1 MQNINIVLINDG
13 MPQGERFLKLNQIVI
28 HLMQELK
35 EKNRRNLLKLKFMII
50 ENNEL
55 RPSQAVNKVYLK
67 QSVKE
72 NDIVRFKKAMQRML
86 KNVNVDE
93 SEEHNKNLV
102 MEFLSNAFYKNI
114 NAINTKG
121 KTDAAIYASAD
132 SIKSPV
138 LVLIE
143 AKGPR
148 RPDMAKRTELNCKAL
163 HELILYYIREE
174 ENNHNT
180 KIKHLIITNCFEWF
194 VFDKTY
200 FYRLF
205 LANKKFTKEVIDA
218 DRENTTDYVYEKVIR
233 RKVEEV
239 KHKLKYTYFDLSDF
253 KGKLDD
259 DAILSSR
266 KFISIY
272 KLLSPTHLLKLPFQN
287 DHNVLNRGFYNELL
301 YIMGV
306 EEVTDDKVKKIKRL
320 KTKRQTY
327 SLVEQVISH
336 LEGYGLYE
344 EQKLFDTALGLV
356 LIWINRLLFLKLLE
370 SQLLA
375 FNKGETSK
383 FLIISRIPDYDV
395 LNDLFMK
402 VLAVPAEKREKEL
415 QDTFSD
421 VPYLNS
427 SLFEMSD
434 IERKYFL
441 VSGIRLGKMEV
452 MTQTAIK
459 DGNGKRVKGSLP
471 TLDYLF
477 RFLDAFDFGIEKQDT
492 DGPLRQES
500 KTIINASVLG
510 KIFEKINGYKD
521 GSFFTPGYITEYIC
535 HKTLRRAIVNRFNEV
550 KGWRCTDFFDLCDQ
564 LGTDRESRI
573 EANQIINSL
582 KICDPAV
589 GSGHFLVSAL
599 NEMIAIKRE
608 IGVLQDHR
616 EKPKPIGEYIT
627 IENDELIVTNEDG
640 DIFVYDPKDPLSQR
654 VQETLFEE
662 KRTIIENCL
671 FGVDLNPKSV
681 EICQLRLWIELL
693 KNAYYYQD
701 KLSGKRVLQT
711 LPNIDIN
718 IKCGNSLLNQY
729 SLDTD
734 IRQVLASTNLTITKY
749 KQDVTNYK
757 RTANKETK
765 AQLKNDIEII
775 KSHLKDG
782 LNKNTPTY
790 KNWLSVAKELNDL
803 QQKSSLFGD
812 AKNKRGQYAKKLAKL
827 EKDEAKLRSLVNGM
841 RDNKTFAN
849 AFEWRCEIPE
859 VLDDK
864 GTFIGFDVIIGNP
877 PYISLEKLSEDV
889 KTYAKMHRMEEEQKK
904 VPIYSTLESRG
915 DIYSLF
921 VERGLHLLKKDGQL
935 SYILPNKWM
944 KVGYGKPL
952 RQLFLEKNLT
962 QVIDFGDNQIFA
974 DATTYTCII
983 RMTKA
988 KSNGQI
994 LSTYIHKVNPKTLA
1008 EDIEERKEVFQTKE
1022 LTNGI
1027 WIISS
1032 RYDFEESEAFKEN
1045 MGTLE
1050 DLVGKESYRG
1060 LLTGLSKAFNISQ
1073 EIAQKLIA
1081 EDASASEILRPFMQ
1095 GRGMVP
1101 FGKPDTAS
1109 YLLFIPKGFTMRAFG
1124 LNPEEK
1130 EDRKKMPNEQEAWEW
1145 FERTYPSVARWLLQF
1160 KNDASKRTDK
1170 GDYWWELRACAY
1182 YDEFSM
1188 PKLFYQ
1194 KFQVRP
1200 CFIYSDQ
1207 SVFCNDS
1214 MWFLSIK
1221 DKALLALL
1229 CSNMGWWLISKYC
1242 PRIQNGYQLIWDNF
1256 KQISIPSKLP
1266 PRLGE
1271 LADLLM
1277 QDVELGKKEDYTIHI
1292 NEVNEEVRKL
1302 YYEAI
1307 KGMVINGVVV

>member
-1 MQNINIVLINDG
+1 M
-13 MPQGERFLKLNQIVI
+13 
-28 HLMQELK
+28 
-35 EKNRRNLLKLKFMII
+35 

-55 RPSQAVNKVYLK
+55 RPIQVVNKIYLK
-67 QSVKE
+67 QPVGE
-72 NDIVRFKKAMQRML
+72 NDIKSFRSAMRKML
-86 KNVNVDE
+86 KNVNANE

-102 MEFLSNAFYKNI
+102 MEFLSDAFYKDT

-121 KTDAAIYASAD
+121 KTDAAIYESPD
-132 SIKSPV
+132 SILSPA

-143 AKGPR
+143 AKGPG

-174 ENNHNT
+174 ENSHNT

-194 VFDKTY
+194 VFDKAC

-205 LANKKFTKEVIDA
+205 LANKKFTNEVLEA

-239 KHKLKYTYFDLSDF
+239 KHRLKYTYFDLSDY

-259 DAILSSR
+259 DTILSSR

-287 DHNVLNRGFYNELL
+287 DHNALNRGFYNELL

-320 KTKRQTY
+320 KTKRQPY
-327 SLVEQVISH
+327 SLVEQAISH
-336 LEGYGLYE
+336 LDGYDLYE
-344 EQKLFDTALGLV
+344 EQDLFDAALGLV
-356 LIWINRLLFLKLLE
+356 LVWVNRLLFLKLLE
-370 SQLLA
+370 SQLLT
-375 FNKGETSK
+375 FNKGATSK
-383 FLIISRIPDYDV
+383 LLLSSRIPDYDI

-402 VLAVPAEKREKEL
+402 VLAVPMEQRNEEFREAFK
-415 QDTFSD
+415 D

-427 SLFEMSD
+427 SLFEKS
-434 IERKYFL
+434 ELEKKYFP
-441 VSGIRLGKMEV
+441 VSGIRLGEMEV
-452 MTQTAIK
+452 MAQTAVK
-459 DGNGKRVKGSLP
+459 DGNGKRMKGSLP
-471 TLDYLF
+471 TLEYLF
-477 RFLDAFDFGIEKQDT
+477 RFLDAFDFGVEKQSNENS
-492 DGPLRQES
+492 LRQDN

-521 GSFFTPGYITEYIC
+521 GSFFTPGYITQYIC
-535 HKTLRRAIVNRFNEV
+535 RKTLRRAVVNRFNEA
-550 KGWRCTDFFDLCDQ
+550 KGWKCNDFFELCDQ
-564 LGTDRESRI
+564 VGTDRDSRT

-599 NEMIAIKRE
+599 NELIAMKRE
-608 IGVLQDHR
+608 MGVLQDHR

-627 IENDELIVTNEDG
+627 VENDELIVTDEDG
-640 DIFVYDPKDPLSQR
+640 DTFVYDPKDPLSQR

-693 KNAYYYQD
+693 KNAYYYKNEQTEE
-701 KLSGKRVLQT
+701 KVLQT

-718 IKCGNSLLNQY
+718 IKCGNSLLNR
-729 SLDTD
+729 TPFNVD
-734 IRQVLASTNLTITKY
+734 IRQVLAATNLTITKY
-749 KQDVTNYK
+749 KQDVNNYK
-757 RTANKETK
+757 HTANKETK
-765 AQLKNDIEII
+765 AQLKHDINII
-775 KSHLKDG
+775 KSFLADG
-782 LNKNTPTY
+782 ISKNTPVY
-790 KNWLSVAKELNDL
+790 KKWVSVAKELNGL
-803 QQKSSLFGD
+803 RYNSSLFSE
-812 AKNKRGQYAKKLAKL
+812 AKNKKGKYAKEIAKL
-827 EKDEAKLRSLVNGM
+827 EKTEAKLKRLVDEI
-841 RDNKTFAN
+841 RDNNIYIN
-849 AFEWRCEIPE
+849 AFEWRYEIPD

-864 GTFIGFDVIIGNP
+864 GVFLGFDAIIGNP
-877 PYISLEKLSEDV
+877 PYISLERLPEDV
-889 KTYAKMHRMEEEQKK
+889 KAYSKMHQMDEEEKNDI
-904 VPIYSTLESRG
+904 PTYNTLESRG

-921 VERGLHLLKKDGQL
+921 VERGLQLLKKDGL
-935 SYILPNKWM
+935 LAYILPNKWM

-952 RQLFLEKNLT
+952 RQLFLKQNLT
-962 QVIDFGDNQIFA
+962 QVIDFDDNQIFT

-988 KSNGQI
+988 KSAGEI
-994 LSTYIHKVNPKTLA
+994 LSSTIRKVNPETLA
-1008 EDIEERKEVFQTKE
+1008 EDVEERKKVFQTSE
-1022 LTNGI
+1022 LNDGI

-1032 RYDFEESEAFKEN
+1032 REDFEKAEAYKKK

-1050 DLVGKESYRG
+1050 DTVGKESYRG
-1060 LLTGLSKAFNISQ
+1060 LLTGLSKAFNVSIDT
-1073 EIAQKLIA
+1073 ANRLIA
-1081 EDASASEILRPFMQ
+1081 ENASASEILRPFMQ
-1095 GRGMVP
+1095 GRGLIP
-1101 FGKPDTAS
+1101 FGKPETAS
-1109 YLLFIPKGFTMRAFG
+1109 YLLFIPKGFTAKAFG
-1124 LNPEEK
+1124 LNPEDK
-1130 EDRKKMPNEQEAWEW
+1130 EDREKMPDEHEAWAW
-1145 FERTYPSVARWLLQF
+1145 FERIYPSVAHWLLQF
-1160 KNDASKRTDK
+1160 KDEASRRTDK

-1182 YDEFSM
+1182 YSEFSQ

-1194 KFQVRP
+1194 TFQVRP

-1207 SVFCNDS
+1207 SVFCNNS
-1214 MWFLSIK
+1214 MWFITIQN
-1221 DKALLALL
+1221 KALLALL

-1256 KQISIPSKLP
+1256 KQISIPSELP

-1271 LADLLM
+1271 LADMLM
-1277 QDVELGKKEDYTIHI
+1277 QDVEQNNKEDYATHLR
-1292 NEVNEEVRKL
+1292 EVNEIVGGL
-1302 YYEAI
+1302 YDDAI
-1307 KGMVINGVVV
+1307 KG

>member
-1 MQNINIVLINDG
+1 MT
-13 MPQGERFLKLNQIVI
+13 ES
-28 HLMQELK
+28 
-35 EKNRRNLLKLKFMII
+35 
-50 ENNEL
+50 NEL
-55 RPSQAVNKVYLK
+55 RPNQTVNKAYLK
-67 QSVKE
+67 QSVGETEIIGFKE
-72 NDIVRFKKAMQRML
+72 ALRKML
-86 KNVNVDE
+86 NNINANE

-102 MEFLSNAFYKNI
+102 IAFLSNAFYKNT

-121 KTDAAIYASAD
+121 KTDAAIYESPD
-132 SIKSPV
+132 SLNSNI

-143 AKGPR
+143 AKGPG

-174 ENNHNT
+174 EYQHNT
-180 KIKHLIITNCFEWF
+180 KIKHLIITNCYEWF
-194 VFDKTY
+194 VFDKLV

-205 LANKKFTKEVIDA
+205 LANKKFVKEVIDA
-218 DRENTTDYVYEKVIR
+218 DRENTTDYVYGQVIR
-233 RKVEEV
+233 KRVEEV
-239 KHKLKYTYFDLSDF
+239 KHKLKYTYFDLSEYKD
-253 KGKLDD
+253 KLNDD
-259 DAILSSR
+259 TVITSR

-287 DHNVLNRGFYNELL
+287 DHNALNRAFYNELL

-320 KTKRQTY
+320 KSKRQSY
-327 SLVEQVISH
+327 SLVEQAISH
-336 LEGYGLYE
+336 LDGYNFND
-344 EQKLFDTALGLV
+344 EQKLFEVALGLV
-356 LIWINRLLFLKLLE
+356 LIWMNRLLFLKLLE

-375 FNKGETSK
+375 FNKGTISK
-383 FLIISRIPDYDV
+383 FLTSALIPDYDV

-402 VLAVPAEKREKEL
+402 VLAVPVERRSEEL
-415 QDTFSD
+415 QDTFKD

-427 SLFEMSD
+427 SLFEMSK
-434 IERKYFL
+434 IERDYFSI
-441 VSGIRLGKMEV
+441 SGIRLGKMEV
-452 MTQTAIK
+452 MAQTAVK
-459 DGNGKRVKGSLP
+459 DGNGKRIKGSLS

-477 RFLDAFDFGIEKQDT
+477 RFLDAFDFGIEKQSD
-492 DGPLRQES
+492 DIPLRQAS

-535 HKTLRRAIVNRFNEV
+535 RKTLRRAVVNRFNEV
-550 KGWRCTDFFDLCDQ
+550 KGWGCADFLDLCDKVE
-564 LGTDRESRI
+564 TDRKSRL
-573 EANQIINSL
+573 EANQIVNSL

-599 NEMIAIKRE
+599 NELIVIKRE
-608 IGVLQDHR
+608 MGILQDHGENPTR
-616 EKPKPIGEYIT
+616 IGEYIT
-627 IENDELIVTNEDG
+627 VENDELVITNEDG
-640 DIFVYDPKDPLSQR
+640 DIFTYNSNDPLSQR
-654 VQETLFEE
+654 VQVTLFEE

-693 KNAYYYQD
+693 KNAYYMD
-701 KLSGKRVLQT
+701 KQGDKRVLQT

-729 SLDTD
+729 PFNAD

-765 AQLKNDIEII
+765 AKLKSDIEII
-775 KSHLKDG
+775 KAHLKDK
-782 LNKNTPTY
+782 LRENTPTY

-803 QQKSSLFGD
+803 RLNSSLFGD

-827 EKDEAKLRSLVNGM
+827 EKDEAKFRCLVDDM
-841 RDNKTFAN
+841 RDSKTFAN

-864 GTFIGFDVIIGNP
+864 GVFQGFDVIIGNP

-889 KTYAKMHRMEEEQKK
+889 KAYAKMHRMDEEEQKEI
-904 VPIYSTLESRG
+904 PIYSTLEPRG

-921 VERGLHLLKKDGQL
+921 VERGLQILKDGGL
-935 SYILPNKWM
+935 LAYILPNKWM

-952 RQLFLEKNLT
+952 RKLFLESNLT
-962 QVIDFGDNQIFA
+962 EVIDFGDNQIFA

-988 KSNGQI
+988 KSEGQF
-994 LSTYIHKVNPKTLA
+994 LSSSFYSVNPKTLA
-1008 EDIEERKEVFQTKE
+1008 EDVEERKEVFYTYE
-1022 LTNGI
+1022 LTDGI

-1032 RYDFEESEAFKEN
+1032 RYDFEKAKAFREK
-1045 MGTLE
+1045 MGTLK
-1050 DLVGKESYRG
+1050 DYIGKDSNYG
-1060 LLTGLSKAFNISQ
+1060 IKVGLSKAFNVSVDTANRLIS
-1073 EIAQKLIA
+1073 
-1081 EDASASEILRPFMQ
+1081 EDKSALEILRPFMQ

-1101 FGKPDTAS
+1101 FGKPDTDS
-1109 YLLFIPKGFTMRAFG
+1109 YLLFIPKGFMMRAFG
-1124 LNPEEK
+1124 LNPEDK

-1194 KFQVRP
+1194 TFQVRP
-1200 CFIYSDQ
+1200 CFIYSDK
-1207 SVFCNDS
+1207 SVFCNNS

-1256 KQISIPSKLP
+1256 KQISIPSELP

-1271 LADLLM
+1271 LADSLM
-1277 QDVELGKKEDYTIHI
+1277 QDVEQNKKEDYAIHLQ
-1292 NEVNEEVRKL
+1292 EVNEEVDNL

-1307 KGMVINGVVV
+1307 KGTVFSNGEVV

>member
-1 MQNINIVLINDG
+1 M
-13 MPQGERFLKLNQIVI
+13 M
-28 HLMQELK
+28 
-35 EKNRRNLLKLKFMII
+35 

-55 RPSQAVNKVYLK
+55 RPSQAVNKLYLK
-67 QSVKE
+67 QPIGEAEIICFKE
-72 NDIVRFKKAMQRML
+72 AMQKML
-86 KNVNVDE
+86 KNVNANE

-102 MEFLSNAFYKNI
+102 MEFLSSAFYKNT

-121 KTDAAIYASAD
+121 KTDAAIYESPD
-132 SIKSPV
+132 SFHSDS

-143 AKGPR
+143 AKGPG
-148 RPDMAKRTELNCKAL
+148 RPDMVKRTEFNCKAL

-174 ENNHNT
+174 VYQHNT
-180 KIKHLIITNCFEWF
+180 KIKHLIITNCYEWF
-194 VFDKTY
+194 VFDKTC

-233 RKVEEV
+233 KKVEEV
-239 KHKLKYTYFDLSDF
+239 KHKLKYTYFDLSEYKD
-253 KGKLDD
+253 KLNDD
-259 DAILSSR
+259 TVITSR

-272 KLLSPTHLLKLPFQN
+272 KLLSPAHLLKLPFQN
-287 DHNVLNRGFYNELL
+287 DHNALNLSFYNELL

-306 EEVTDDKVKKIKRL
+306 EEVVEDKVKKIKRL
-320 KTKRQTY
+320 KSKRQSY
-327 SLVEQVISH
+327 SLVEQAISH
-336 LEGYGLYE
+336 LDEYDINE
-344 EQKLFDTALGLV
+344 EQKLFETALGLV
-356 LIWINRLLFLKLLE
+356 LIWMNRLLFLKLLE

-375 FNKGETSK
+375 FNKNTISK
-383 FLIISRIPDYDV
+383 FLTSSLIPDYDV

-402 VLAVPAEKREKEL
+402 VLAVPVECRSEEL
-415 QDTFSD
+415 QDTFKD

-427 SLFEMSD
+427 SLFEMSK
-434 IERKYFL
+434 IERNYFSI
-441 VSGIRLGKMEV
+441 SGIRLGKMEV
-452 MTQTAIK
+452 MAQTAIK
-459 DGNGKRVKGSLP
+459 DGNGRRIKGSLP

-477 RFLDAFDFGIEKQDT
+477 RFLDAFDFGIEKQSEDS
-492 DGPLRQES
+492 PLRQES

-535 HKTLRRAIVNRFNEV
+535 RKTLRRAVVNRFNDV
-550 KGWRCTDFFDLCDQ
+550 KGWACADFFDLCDKV
-564 LGTDRESRI
+564 GTDRQSRT

-599 NEMIAIKRE
+599 NELITIKRE
-608 IGVLQDHR
+608 LGILQDHR
-616 EKPKPIGEYIT
+616 ENPTRIGEYIT
-627 IENDELIVTNEDG
+627 VENDELIITNEDG
-640 DIFVYDPKDPLSQR
+640 DIFTYNPNDPLSQR

-693 KNAYYYQD
+693 KNAYYMDRQA
-701 KLSGKRVLQT
+701 GKRVLQT

-718 IKCGNSLLNQY
+718 IKCGNSLLNRY
-729 SLDTD
+729 SLDVD
-734 IRQVLASTNLTITKY
+734 IRQVLSSTKLTITKY

-757 RTANKETK
+757 RTADKKAK
-765 AQLKNDIEII
+765 AQLKKDIDII
-775 KSHLKDG
+775 KSYLQKG
-782 LNKNTPTY
+782 LSEKTPAY

-803 QQKSSLFGD
+803 RLKSALFGD

-827 EKDEAKLRSLVNGM
+827 EKDEAKLRSLVDDM
-841 RDNKTFAN
+841 RNNKTYAN

-864 GTFIGFDVIIGNP
+864 GAFQGFDVIIGNP

-889 KTYAKMHRMEEEQKK
+889 KTYTKMHRMDEEEQKE

-921 VERGLHLLKKDGQL
+921 VERGLHILKDGGLL

-952 RQLFLEKNLT
+952 RKLFLESNLT
-962 QVIDFGDNQIFA
+962 EVIDFGDNQVFT

-983 RMTKA
+983 RMTKG
-988 KSNGQI
+988 KSEGKI
-994 LSTYIHKVNPKTLA
+994 HSSSFLSVNPKTLA
-1008 EDIEERKEVFQTKE
+1008 EDVEERKEVFYTTE
-1022 LTNGI
+1022 LTDGI

-1032 RYDFEESEAFKEN
+1032 REDYEKAKAFREK

-1050 DLVGKESYRG
+1050 NLVGKESYRG
-1060 LLTGLSKAFNISQ
+1060 LLTGLSKAFNVSIDT
-1073 EIAQKLIA
+1073 ADRLI
-1081 EDASASEILRPFMQ
+1081 EEHVSAAGILRPFMQ

-1124 LNPEEK
+1124 LNPEDK
-1130 EDRKKMPNEQEAWEW
+1130 EDRKKMPKEQEAWEW
-1145 FERTYPSVARWLLQF
+1145 FERTYPSVAHWLMQF
-1160 KNDASKRTDK
+1160 KDEASKRSDK

-1182 YDEFSM
+1182 YDEFSK

-1194 KFQVRP
+1194 TFQVRP

-1207 SVFCNDS
+1207 SVFCNNS

-1256 KQISIPSKLP
+1256 KQISIPSELP

-1271 LADLLM
+1271 LANLLM
-1277 QDVELGKKEDYTIHI
+1277 QDVESGNADDYTLHL
-1292 NEVNEEVRKL
+1292 EKVNEEINKL

-1307 KGMVINGVVV
+1307 KGTVIDGVAY

>member
-1 MQNINIVLINDG
+1 MT
-13 MPQGERFLKLNQIVI
+13 ES
-28 HLMQELK
+28 
-35 EKNRRNLLKLKFMII
+35 
-50 ENNEL
+50 NEL
-55 RPSQAVNKVYLK
+55 RPNQTVNKAYLK
-67 QSVKE
+67 QSVGETEIIGFKE
-72 NDIVRFKKAMQRML
+72 ALRKML
-86 KNVNVDE
+86 NNINANE

-102 MEFLSNAFYKNI
+102 IAFLSNAFYKNT

-121 KTDAAIYASAD
+121 KTDAAIYESPD
-132 SIKSPV
+132 SLNSNI

-143 AKGPR
+143 AKGPG

-174 ENNHNT
+174 EYQHNT
-180 KIKHLIITNCFEWF
+180 KIKHLIITNCYEWF
-194 VFDKTY
+194 VFDKLV

-205 LANKKFTKEVIDA
+205 LANKKFVKEVIDA
-218 DRENTTDYVYEKVIR
+218 DRENTTDYVYGQVIR
-233 RKVEEV
+233 KRVEEV
-239 KHKLKYTYFDLSDF
+239 KHKLKYTYFDLSEYKD
-253 KGKLDD
+253 KLNDD
-259 DAILSSR
+259 TVITSR

-287 DHNVLNRGFYNELL
+287 DHNALNRAFYNELL

-320 KTKRQTY
+320 KSKRQSY
-327 SLVEQVISH
+327 SLVEQAISH
-336 LEGYGLYE
+336 LDGYDFND
-344 EQKLFDTALGLV
+344 EQKLFEVALGLV
-356 LIWINRLLFLKLLE
+356 LIWMNRLLFLKLLE

-375 FNKGETSK
+375 FNKGTISK
-383 FLIISRIPDYDV
+383 FLTSALIPDYDV

-402 VLAVPAEKREKEL
+402 VLAVPVERRNEEL
-415 QDTFSD
+415 QDTFKD

-427 SLFEMSD
+427 SLFELSK
-434 IERKYFL
+434 IERDYFAI
-441 VSGIRLGKMEV
+441 SGIRLGEMEV
-452 MTQTAIK
+452 MTQTAVK
-459 DGNGKRVKGSLP
+459 DGNGKRIKGSLP

-477 RFLDAFDFGIEKQDT
+477 RFLDAFDFGIEKQSD
-492 DGPLRQES
+492 DGLLRQAS

-535 HKTLRRAIVNRFNEV
+535 RKTLRRAVVNRFNEV
-550 KGWRCTDFFDLCDQ
+550 KGWGCADFLDLCDKVE
-564 LGTDRESRI
+564 TDRKSRL
-573 EANQIINSL
+573 EANQIVNSL

-599 NEMIAIKRE
+599 NELIVIKRE
-608 IGVLQDHR
+608 MGILQDQSENPIR
-616 EKPKPIGEYIT
+616 IGEYIT
-627 IENDELIVTNEDG
+627 VENDELVITNEDG
-640 DIFVYDPKDPLSQR
+640 DIFTYNPNDPLSQR

-693 KNAYYYQD
+693 KNAYYMD
-701 KLSGKRVLQT
+701 KQGDKRVLQT

-729 SLDTD
+729 PLDTD

-765 AQLKNDIEII
+765 AQLKKDIEII
-775 KSHLKDG
+775 KAHLREG
-782 LNKNTPTY
+782 LKKNTPNY

-803 QQKSSLFGD
+803 RQKSSLFGD

-827 EKDEAKLRSLVNGM
+827 EKDEAKLRCLVDDM
-841 RDNKTFAN
+841 RDSKTFAK

-864 GTFIGFDVIIGNP
+864 GAFQGFDVIIGNP

-889 KTYAKMHRMEEEQKK
+889 KAYAKMHRMDEGEQKEIP
-904 VPIYSTLESRG
+904 VYSTLEPRG

-921 VERGLHLLKKDGQL
+921 VERGLHILKDGGL
-935 SYILPNKWM
+935 LAYILPNKWM

-952 RQLFLEKNLT
+952 RKLFLESNLT
-962 QVIDFGDNQIFA
+962 EVIDFDDNQIFT

-988 KSNGQI
+988 KSTGQI
-994 LSTYIHKVNPKTLA
+994 LSSSIRNVNPETLA
-1008 EDIEERKEVFQTKE
+1008 EDVVERQEVFYTYE
-1022 LTNGI
+1022 LTDSI

-1032 RYDFEESEAFKEN
+1032 REDFEKAKAFREN
-1045 MGTLE
+1045 MGTLKAFIGQ
-1050 DLVGKESYRG
+1050 DSYYG
-1060 LLTGLSKAFNISQ
+1060 IKVGLSKAFNVSVDT
-1073 EIAQKLIA
+1073 ADRLID
-1081 EDASASEILRPFMQ
+1081 EHVSAVEILRPFMQ

-1109 YLLFIPKGFTMRAFG
+1109 YLLFIPKGFTMKAFG
-1124 LNPEEK
+1124 LNPEDK
-1130 EDRKKMPNEQEAWEW
+1130 EDRKKMPKEQEAWEW

-1160 KNDASKRTDK
+1160 KDEASKRSDK

-1182 YDEFSM
+1182 YNEFSM

-1194 KFQVRP
+1194 TFQVRP

-1207 SVFCNDS
+1207 SVFCNNS

-1221 DKALLALL
+1221 DKALLSLL

-1256 KQISIPSKLP
+1256 KQISIPSELP

-1277 QDVELGKKEDYTIHI
+1277 QDVELGHNDDYKLHLQ
-1292 NEVNEEVRKL
+1292 EVNEEVDKL

-1307 KGMVINGVVV
+1307 KGTVFFNGEVV

>member
-1 MQNINIVLINDG
+1 MSAIND
-13 MPQGERFLKLNQIVI
+13 LI
-28 HLMQELK
+28 
-35 EKNRRNLLKLKFMII
+35 EKVNAT
-50 ENNEL
+50 EL
-55 RPSQAVNKVYLK
+55 RPSQTVNKAYLK
-67 QSVKE
+67 QPIGETEIKCFKE
-72 NDIVRFKKAMQRML
+72 AMQKML
-86 KNVNVDE
+86 KNVNANE

-102 MEFLSNAFYKNI
+102 IEFLSNAFYKNT

-121 KTDAAIYASAD
+121 KTDAAIYASSD
-132 SIKSPV
+132 SFKSDI

-143 AKGPR
+143 AKGPG

-174 ENNHNT
+174 ENQHNT
-180 KIKHLIITNCFEWF
+180 KIKHLIITNCYEWF
-194 VFDKTY
+194 VFDKTC

-205 LANKKFTKEVIDA
+205 LSNKKFTKEVIDA
-218 DRENTTDYVYEKVIR
+218 DRENTTDYVYEQVIR
-233 RKVEEV
+233 KKVEEV
-239 KHKLKYTYFDLSDF
+239 KHKLKYTYFDLSDY
-253 KGKLDD
+253 KDKLNDD
-259 DAILSSR
+259 TVITSR
-266 KFISIY
+266 KFTSIY
-272 KLLSPTHLLKLPFQN
+272 KLLSPAHLLKLPFQN
-287 DHNVLNRGFYNELL
+287 DHNALNRAFYNELL

-320 KTKRQTY
+320 RSKRQSY
-327 SLVEQVISH
+327 SLVEQAISH
-336 LEGYGLYE
+336 LDEYDINE
-344 EQKLFDTALGLV
+344 EQTLFETALGLV
-356 LIWINRLLFLKLLE
+356 LIWMNRLLFLKLLE
-370 SQLLA
+370 SQLLT
-375 FNKGETSK
+375 FNKNTISK
-383 FLIISRIPDYDV
+383 FLTSSLIPDYDV

-402 VLAVPAEKREKEL
+402 VLAVPVESRSEEL
-415 QDTFSD
+415 QDTFKD

-427 SLFEMSD
+427 SLFEMSK
-434 IERKYFL
+434 IERNYFSI
-441 VSGIRLGKMEV
+441 SGIRLGEMEV
-452 MTQTAIK
+452 MAQTAIK
-459 DGNGKRVKGSLP
+459 DGNGRRIKGSLP

-477 RFLDAFDFGIEKQDT
+477 RFLDAFDFGIEKQSD
-492 DGPLRQES
+492 DSPLRQES

-535 HKTLRRAIVNRFNEV
+535 RKTLRRAVVNRFNDV
-550 KGWRCTDFFDLCDQ
+550 KGWACIDFLDLCDKV
-564 LGTDRESRI
+564 GTDRQSRT
-573 EANQIINSL
+573 EANKIINSL

-599 NEMIAIKRE
+599 NELITIKRE
-608 IGVLQDHR
+608 LGILQDHR
-616 EKPKPIGEYIT
+616 ENPTRIGEYIT
-627 IENDELIVTNEDG
+627 VENDELIITNEDG
-640 DIFVYDPKDPLSQR
+640 DIFTYNPNDPLSQR

-693 KNAYYYQD
+693 KNAYYMERQA
-701 KLSGKRVLQT
+701 GKRVLQT

-718 IKCGNSLLNQY
+718 IKCGNSLLNQHTF
-729 SLDTD
+729 DAD
-734 IRQVLASTNLTITKY
+734 IRQVLASTNLTIKKY

-765 AQLKNDIEII
+765 AQLKSDINII
-775 KSHLKDG
+775 KSYLQEG
-782 LNKNTPTY
+782 LNENTPIY
-790 KNWLSVAKELNDL
+790 KNWLTVAKELNDL
-803 QQKSSLFGD
+803 RQKSTLFGD
-812 AKNKRGQYAKKLAKL
+812 AKNKRGQYAKELAKL
-827 EKDEAKLRSLVNGM
+827 EKKEAKLRCLVDDM

-864 GTFIGFDVIIGNP
+864 GDFQGFDVIIGNP

-889 KTYAKMHRMEEEQKK
+889 KAYAKMYRIDEDEQKE

-921 VERGLHLLKKDGQL
+921 VERGLHLLKEGGQL

-952 RQLFLEKNLT
+952 RQLFLDNNLT

-988 KSNGQI
+988 KSAGKI
-994 LSTYIHKVNPKTLA
+994 LSTSFQRVNPKTLA
-1008 EDIEERKEVFQTKE
+1008 EDIEERKEVFQTQE
-1022 LTNGI
+1022 LTDGI

-1032 RYDFEESEAFKEN
+1032 RDDFEKAKAFREK

-1050 DLVGKESYRG
+1050 NLVGQESYRG
-1060 LLTGLSKAFNISQ
+1060 LLTGLSKAFNVSNDTANRLIS
-1073 EIAQKLIA
+1073 
-1081 EDASASEILRPFMQ
+1081 EDKSASEILRPFMQ

-1109 YLLFIPKGFTMRAFG
+1109 YLLFIPKGFTMKAFG
-1124 LNPEEK
+1124 LNPEDK
-1130 EDRKKMPNEQEAWEW
+1130 EDRKKMPKEQEAWEW
-1145 FERTYPSVARWLLQF
+1145 FERTYPSVAHWLLQF
-1160 KNDASKRTDK
+1160 KDDASKRTDK

-1194 KFQVRP
+1194 TFQVRP

-1207 SVFCNDS
+1207 SVFCNNS

-1256 KQISIPSKLP
+1256 KQISIPSELP

-1271 LADLLM
+1271 LADSLM
-1277 QDVELGKKEDYTIHI
+1277 QDVESGHDDDYKLHI
-1292 NEVNEEVRKL
+1292 QEVNEEVDNL

-1307 KGMVINGVVV
+1307 KGTVFSNGEVV

>member
-1 MQNINIVLINDG
+1 MENI
-13 MPQGERFLKLNQIVI
+13 
-28 HLMQELK
+28 ELH
-35 EKNRRNLLKLKFMII
+35 
-50 ENNEL
+50 
-55 RPSQAVNKVYLK
+55 PSQAVNKVYLK
-67 QSVKE
+67 QAVEE
-72 NDIVRFKKAMQRML
+72 NNIIRFRNAMRKML
-86 KNVNVDE
+86 KNVNTDE

-102 MEFLSNAFYKNI
+102 MEFLSEAFYKNS

-121 KTDAAIYASAD
+121 KTDAAIYASPD
-132 SIKSPV
+132 SINSDI

-143 AKGPR
+143 AKGPG

-174 ENNHNT
+174 EYNHNT
-180 KIKHLIITNCFEWF
+180 EIKHLIITNCLEWF
-194 VFDKTY
+194 VFDKTS

-218 DRENTTDYVYEKVIR
+218 DRENNTDYVYGQVIR
-233 RKVEEV
+233 KRVEEV
-239 KHKLKYTYFDLSDF
+239 KHRLKYTYFDLKGY

-259 DAILSSR
+259 DAVITTR
-266 KFISIY
+266 KFIAIY

-287 DHNVLNRGFYNELL
+287 DHNALNRGFYNELL

-306 EEVTDDKVKKIKRL
+306 EEVTDDKVKIIKRL
-320 KTKRQTY
+320 KSKQQPY
-327 SLVEQVISH
+327 SLVEQAISH
-336 LEGYGLYE
+336 LDGYGIYE
-344 EQKLFDTALGLV
+344 EQELFDAALGLV
-356 LIWINRLLFLKLLE
+356 LNWTNRLLFLKLLE
-370 SQLLA
+370 SQLIT
-375 FNKGETSK
+375 FNKGATSK
-383 FLIISRIPDYDV
+383 FLTSARIPDYDV

-402 VLAVPAEKREKEL
+402 VLAVPAERRDEDL
-415 QDTFSD
+415 RDAFAD
-421 VPYLNS
+421 IPYLNS

-434 IERKYFL
+434 MERKYFL
-441 VSGIRLGKMEV
+441 VSGIRLGTMEV
-452 MTQTAIK
+452 MKQTAVK
-459 DGNGKRVKGSLP
+459 DDNGKRVKGKLP

-477 RFLDAFDFGIEKQDT
+477 RFLDAFDFGIEKQDEAT
-492 DGPLRQES
+492 PLRQEN

-535 HKTLRRAIVNRFNEV
+535 RKTLRRAVVNRFNEV
-550 KGWRCTDFFDLCDQ
+550 KGWMCADFLDLCDQ
-564 LGTDRESRI
+564 VGTDRDSRT
-573 EANQIINSL
+573 EANQIVNSL
-582 KICDPAV
+582 RICDPAA

-599 NEMIAIKRE
+599 NELIAIKSE
-608 IGVLQDHR
+608 MGILQDHR
-616 EKPKPIGEYIT
+616 EKPKRIGEYIT
-627 IENDELIVTNEDG
+627 VENDELVISNEDG
-640 DIFVYDPKDPLSQR
+640 DTFVYDSKDPLSQR

-701 KLSGKRVLQT
+701 EQTGKRVLQT

-718 IKCGNSLLNQY
+718 IKCGNSLASRYPVTVGKGANLGNDPDRVIRRYKEDVGRYKDCKDKATKALINQNIEKIKNVLRNTNELDLFSNNSKLFDDQDVYAY
-729 SLDTD
+729 SL
-734 IRQVLASTNLTITKY
+734 
-749 KQDVTNYK
+749 
-757 RTANKETK
+757 EWM
-765 AQLKNDIEII
+765 IEF
-775 KSHLKDG
+775 
-782 LNKNTPTY
+782 P
-790 KNWLSVAKELNDL
+790 
-803 QQKSSLFGD
+803 
-812 AKNKRGQYAKKLAKL
+812 
-827 EKDEAKLRSLVNGM
+827 
-841 RDNKTFAN
+841 
-849 AFEWRCEIPE
+849 EIMT
-859 VLDDK
+859 DK
-864 GTFIGFDVIIGNP
+864 GIFEGFDVVIGNP
-877 PYISLEKLSEDV
+877 PYISLETIKKESKVYDS
-889 KTYAKMHRMEEEQKK
+889 MMGREEGTNHKIK
-904 VPIYSTLESRG
+904 VYNTHDSRG

-921 VERGLHLLKKDGQL
+921 VERGLQLLKKGGLL

-952 RQLFLEKNLT
+952 RQLFLDKNLT
-962 QVIDFGDNQIFA
+962 QVIDFGDNQIFT

-983 RMTKA
+983 RMTKD
-988 KSNGQI
+988 KSKGQI
-994 LSTYIHKVNPKTLA
+994 LSSSIHSVIPETLA
-1008 EDIEERKEVFQTKE
+1008 EDIEERKENFQTKE

-1032 RYDFEESEAFKEN
+1032 REDFEKAEAYRKN

-1060 LLTGLSKAFNISQ
+1060 LLTGFSKAFNISI
-1073 EIAQKLIA
+1073 ETANKLIA

-1109 YLLFIPKGFTMRAFG
+1109 FLLYIPKGFTMKAFG
-1124 LNPEEK
+1124 LNPENK
-1130 EDRKKMPNEQEAWEW
+1130 EDRKNMPEETKAWEW
-1145 FERTYPSVARWLLQF
+1145 FERTYPSIARWLLQF
-1160 KNDASKRTDK
+1160 KDEASKRSDK
-1170 GDYWWELRACAY
+1170 GDYWWELRACTY
-1182 YDEFSM
+1182 YDKFSE

-1194 KFQVRP
+1194 TFQVRP

-1207 SVFCNDS
+1207 SVFCNNS

-1256 KQISIPSKLP
+1256 KQISVPSVLP
-1266 PRLGE
+1266 RRLGE

-1277 QDVELGKKEDYTIHI
+1277 LDVESGKQEDYAAHLL
-1292 NEVNEEVRKL
+1292 EVNKEVDKL

-1307 KGMVINGVVV
+1307 KGMVIDGVAY